1 MKSGLGRIT
10 ENTEKYQGVIV
21 YNMGDVPLVGLVA
34 IALSHISG
42 TKFSL
47 VIQPTLKAEGNV
59 NIALEKSSFTLVN
72 YYKFYD
78 STIIYFWTILYSHTN
93 MDFISKG

>member
-34 IALSHISG
+34 IALSHING
-42 TKFSL
+42 TNFSL
-47 VIQPTLKAEGNV
+47 VIKPTLKGKE
-59 NIALEKSSFTLVN
+59 T
-72 YYKFYD
+72 
-78 STIIYFWTILYSHTN
+78 
-93 MDFISKG
+93 

>member
-34 IALSHISG
+34 IALSNTDH

-47 VIQPTLKAEGNV
+47 VIQSTLKGKE
-59 NIALEKSSFTLVN
+59 
-72 YYKFYD
+72 
-78 STIIYFWTILYSHTN
+78 
-93 MDFISKG
+93 M

>member
-34 IALSHISG
+34 IALSNTDHSSVGLIM
-42 TKFSL
+42 
-47 VIQPTLKAEGNV
+47 QPTLKGKE
-59 NIALEKSSFTLVN
+59 T
-72 YYKFYD
+72 
-78 STIIYFWTILYSHTN
+78 
-93 MDFISKG
+93 

>member
-34 IALSHISG
+34 IARYHIIG

-47 VIQPTLKAEGNV
+47 VIQPTLKGEGNV
-59 NIALEKSSFTLVN
+59 NIALEKSSFKLLI
-72 YYKFYD
+72 YYDFFIHFYNSFLD
-78 STIIYFWTILYSHTN
+78 HS
-93 MDFISKG
+93 